1 MENQNETFNDTD
13 YFYIDIHDLSKES
26 SIAILII
33 LAILFIFGI
42 ILNIISIIAIL
53 KNNKLEIISILILN
67 LTFADIIYL
76 TGIPLFTMSALF
88 GSWPF
93 GLIGCHIFYLIDYIG
108 MIVGVYSV
116 AALSFERF
124 LVVTDNKMKLEKL
137 ILFIYLTIIWLV
149 GILFSLPFLLNIQLG
164 KSYENTYTCEVD
176 IDDIKKNIFFG
187 IKFVLMF
194 LIPIVIIMFSSIKLI
209 LFLKKKS
216 FFKTKVI
223 RKISIKV
230 SKTEE
235 LRIISNESSVLIQ
248 KDNKKLSIKENTL
261 LCLKSN
267 HVQKKA
273 IKIVLSIVFMF
284 IIQWLPLWTGIL
296 FLK

>member
-1 MENQNETFNDTD
+1 MENQNNILNDTD
-13 YFYIDIHDLSKES
+13 YFYIDIHDLSKET

-33 LAILFIFGI
+33 LAIIFIFGI

-67 LTFADIIYL
+67 LTLADIIYL

-124 LVVTDNKMKLEKL
+124 LVVTDNKMKFEKL
-137 ILFIYLTIIWLV
+137 ILLIYLIIIWLV

-164 KSYENTYTCEVD
+164 KSTDETYACELG
-176 IDDIKKNIFFG
+176 IDEKQMNILLF
-187 IKFVLMF
+187 IKFILMF
-194 LIPIVIIMFSSIKLI
+194 FIPFTIILLSSVKLI
-209 LFLKKKS
+209 IFIQKKS
-216 FFKTKVI
+216 FLRIKVI
-223 RKISIKV
+223 KRKAKFNLKDEKIELIEQYISESTSLIE
-230 SKTEE
+230 KTSEQ
-235 LRIISNESSVLIQ
+235 RN
-248 KDNKKLSIKENTL
+248 SITSQPS
-261 LCLKSN
+261 LKSKV
-267 HVQKKA
+267 HRKA
-273 IKIVLSIVFMF
+273 IKMVLLIVFIF
-284 IIQWLPLWTGIL
+284 VIQWLPFWTSII
-296 FLK
+296 F

>member
-108 MIVGVYSV
+108 MSVGVYSV

-149 GILFSLPFLLNIQLG
+149 GILFSLPFLLNIKLG
-164 KSYENTYTCEVD
+164 KSTDETYACELG
-176 IDDIKKNIFFG
+176 IDEKKMNILLF
-187 IKFVLMF
+187 IKFILMF
-194 LIPIVIIMFSSIKLI
+194 FIPFTIILLSSVKLI
-209 LFLKKKS
+209 IFVQKKS
-216 FFKTKVI
+216 FIKTKVI
-223 RKISIKV
+223 KRKAKFNLKDEKIELIEQYSSESTSLIEKTSEQRNSIT
-230 SKTEE
+230 SQP
-235 LRIISNESSVLIQ
+235 S
-248 KDNKKLSIKENTL
+248 
-261 LCLKSN
+261 LKSKV
-267 HVQKKA
+267 HRKA
-273 IKIVLSIVFMF
+273 IKMVLSIVFMF
-284 IIQWLPLWTGIL
+284 VIQWLPFWTSII
-296 FLK
+296 F